1 MRVMR
6 ETECTQSETSRVQS
20 SPSGILT
27 VDLSDS
33 LNYIL
38 YITSAKNVWII
49 VWKIWSQ
56 WKKLQFWYNVA
67 YNVVKS

>member
-49 VWKIWSQ
+49 VWKI
-56 WKKLQFWYNVA
+56 
-67 YNVVKS
+67 